1 LSLAHSASNTK
12 NSVQVANREILTST
26 SIQIYATILAGAIY
40 AVTLYTAYV
49 SFLPVLL
56 ATYFSNIP
64 TIAPA
69 HAATPISLFPLSIFL
84 GLAAK
89 SFIFIPSVATE
100 PSLRDARK
108 AVFNPATASLWE
120 HVVHNVWGY
129 SKRTKV
135 VIKRTATAMLVTGV
149 STFVQVLF
157 TIEGVEAKGAMG
169 VSVVWLVASGITGA
183 ALGAVCTI

>member
-1 LSLAHSASNTK
+1 MIEVPNK
-12 NSVQVANREILTST
+12 EILTST
-26 SIQIYATILAGAIY
+26 SIQIYTTILAGAIY

-69 HAATPISLFPLSIFL
+69 HASTPISLFPLSIFL

-89 SFIFIPSVATE
+89 SFIFTPSVAVE
-100 PSLRDARK
+100 PLLADAK
-108 AVFNPATASLWE
+108 TALFNPATASLWE
-120 HVVHNVWGY
+120 HVVYNVWGY

-135 VIKRTATAMLVTGV
+135 VIKRTAALMLVTGV
-149 STFVQVLF
+149 NTFVQAFF
-157 TIEGVEAKGAMG
+157 TIEGVEAKGAAG
-169 VSVVWLVASGITGA
+169 FSLVWLAASGIAGA
-183 ALGAVCTI
+183 ALGAVCAI